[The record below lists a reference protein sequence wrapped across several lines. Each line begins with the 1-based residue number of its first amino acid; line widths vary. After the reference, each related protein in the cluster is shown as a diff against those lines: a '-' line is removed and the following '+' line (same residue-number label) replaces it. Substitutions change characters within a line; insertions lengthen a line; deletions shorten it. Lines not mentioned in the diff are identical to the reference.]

1 MLYFYDEDF
10 KKIFKVKADFDTVM
24 SKDEAAINHYSLFVK
39 KICSDEGLIPF
50 TNSGVAEVIEYGV
63 RLAGRQN
70 KISTKFSD
78 IADLLRESQY
88 WAKED
93 KANVIDSKHVNKAID
108 EKIYLSRMVEDKIQE
123 MIEEGVLM
131 IDIKGKKLGQV
142 NRLSFYDLGN

>member
-1 MLYFYDEDF
+1 M
-10 KKIFKVKADFDTVM
+10 
-24 SKDEAAINHYSLFVK
+24 
-39 KICSDEGLIPF
+39 PF

-131 IDIKGKKLGQV
+131 IDIKGKNWDKLTGF
-142 NRLSFYDLGN
+142 RFMI